1 MLSFETKYITM
12 GQSKKSVLIEKV
24 APKVDLKHMRI
35 MTMLLFFLLCSYYTS
50 DPDISNLYV

>member
-1 MLSFETKYITM
+1 M